1 MKNQANSFAGLILL
15 GSFSL
20 LALPPARAQNDVRQ
34 ATKIN
39 KQRNKL
45 AARHTDQHPAALNY
59 DAEFIVA
66 AASSNQLE
74 MALGQLAQ
82 KKAIA
87 AEVKNWGR
95 QMDQTHGQAEQELQ
109 AIAGRTN
116 LSLPASMSNAD
127 RKLYDDVDDR
137 NYLGFDK
144 KYLRTLKE
152 LHART
157 IKRYTEAA
165 ARLTNPE
172 LQAYAAR
179 RLPLLSQD
187 EETVGRL
194 FDRANARK

>member
-1 MKNQANSFAGLILL
+1 MKKPANYLATLL
-15 GSFSL
+15 LVGGVSL
-20 LALPPARAQNDVRQ
+20 LSAPLARAQSDVRE

-45 AARHTDQHPAALNY
+45 AAQRPDLSKDALNY
-59 DAEFIVA
+59 DAEFAVA

-74 MALGQLAQ
+74 IALGQLAQ

-87 AEVKNWGR
+87 AEVKTWGQ

-109 AIAGRTN
+109 AIAGRAHLT
-116 LSLPASMSNAD
+116 LPASMSPAD

-157 IKRYTEAA
+157 IKRYAEAA
-165 ARLTNPE
+165 TRLTSPE

-187 EETVGRL
+187 EETTGQL

>member
-1 MKNQANSFAGLILL
+1 MRKPVNCFASLLLAGGILL
-15 GSFSL
+15 L
-20 LALPPARAQNDVRQ
+20 NVPEARAQNDVQ
-34 ATKIN
+34 KAIKVN
-39 KQRNKL
+39 KKRNKVV
-45 AARHTDQHPAALNY
+45 AQHTDQSKDALNY
-59 DAEFIVA
+59 DAEFAVA

-74 MALGQLAQ
+74 VALGQLAQ

-87 AEVKNWGR
+87 TEVRNWGQ

-109 AIAGRTN
+109 AIAGRAHLT
-116 LSLPASMSNAD
+116 LPASMSPAD

-157 IKRYTEAA
+157 IKRYAEAA
-165 ARLTNPE
+165 TRLTNPE

-187 EETVGRL
+187 EETVSQL

>member
-1 MKNQANSFAGLILL
+1 MKQANYLASLLLL
-15 GSFSL
+15 GSLSL
-20 LALPPARAQNDVRQ
+20 LAPPRAHAQDDVKE
-34 ATKIN
+34 ANKTN

-45 AARHTDQHPAALNY
+45 TAKQTDQSKDALNY
-59 DAEFIVA
+59 DAEFMVA

-82 KKAIA
+82 KKGIA

-95 QMDQTHGQAEQELQ
+95 QMEQTHGQAEQELQ
-109 AIAGRTN
+109 AIAGRAN
-116 LSLPASMSNAD
+116 LTLPASMSLDD
-127 RKLYDDVDDR
+127 RRLYDDVDDR
-137 NYLGFDK
+137 KYLGFDK
-144 KYLRTLKE
+144 KYMRTLKE

-157 IKRYTEAA
+157 IKHYAEAA
-165 ARLTNPE
+165 TRLTNPE

-187 EETVGRL
+187 EDTVSHL